1 MKQHSNEN
9 YYLQICEK
17 HQELWL
23 YNVGIKTTSILYLW
37 YKQVTTQTFMTW
49 HNVFIKLRLR
59 AMTNEE
65 ALLHNP
71 FIEKKFP
78 LSLQWSTWNET
89 YSGSLPI
96 WFLFINMYRK
106 NGWLQ
111 LWFISLVII
120 RAQIINLTPEAVYS
134 KVMCT
139 ISERYIEPLTFLTT
153 CSTVDSLLNTKNKY
167 TFKISRGNPCGF

>member
-23 YNVGIKTTSILYLW
+23 YNVGIKATSILYLW
-37 YKQVTTQTFMTW
+37 YKQVTKQTFMTW

-59 AMTNEE
+59 AMTNWK

-71 FIEKKFP
+71 FIEKKVS
-78 LSLQWSTWNET
+78 SLA
-89 YSGSLPI
+89 PM
-96 WFLFINMYRK
+96 INVKRNVQRFSAYLIFVYMYRK

-139 ISERYIEPLTFLTT
+139 ISERYMEPLTFLTT
-153 CSTVDSLLNTKNKY
+153 YSTVDSLLNMQNKY
-167 TFKISRGNPCGF
+167 TFKILRRNPCGF

>member
-23 YNVGIKTTSILYLW
+23 YNVGIKATSILYLW
-37 YKQVTTQTFMTW
+37 YKQVTNQTFMTW
-49 HNVFIKLRLR
+49 HNVLRQ
-59 AMTNEE
+59 T
-65 ALLHNP
+65 
-71 FIEKKFP
+71 EKHFYTIH
-78 LSLQWSTWNET
+78 LSKKNS
-89 YSGSLPI
+89 SLAPM
-96 WFLFINMYRK
+96 INVKRNVQRFSAYLIFVYMYRK

-139 ISERYIEPLTFLTT
+139 ISERYIESLTFLTT
-153 CSTVDSLLNTKNKY
+153 YSTVDSLLNTQNKY
-167 TFKISRGNPCGF
+167 TFKISRRNPCGF